1 MDTQLWGIAIKE
13 QDSEDAL
20 YKALSKSCS
29 LIEKFAVPK
38 GLRVGTMDSLM
49 SLGDDLNK
57 MDVNAEQVAFKVFK
71 QLADIKGGTVAATV
85 EGVPITDYVLGWEW
99 NDAKFQLKSPL
110 RELAETISSR
120 VTAMDEE
127 LKQKVSEVN
136 ALKTTITQYERKTQ
150 GNLMVRGLDDLVS
163 EDDIME
169 SDFMTTVFV
178 VVSKHSYTEF
188 MSSYAKMCDMVVPM
202 TAKLI
207 SEDAEFGLFCV
218 IVFKKCVEQFKTAA
232 REKKYMVRD
241 FAFDQTKLD
250 DAASDKAQKSEE
262 LTRLTALLLNWCS
275 VNFNEAYGMMMH
287 LKAIKLFVESCMRYG
302 LSRTS
307 SGSAPNF
314 KALLLQPK
322 KGKAEVVRKELAKLY
337 ATPGSLL
344 DGDDDIAVPGATGEF
359 FPYVYTPISIDP
371 LAQV

>member
-1 MDTQLWGIAIKE
+1 MDTQIWGIAIKE
-13 QDSEDAL
+13 QDSEAAL
-20 YKALSKSCS
+20 KSALSRYCD
-29 LIEKFAVPK
+29 LIEPFAVPK

-57 MDVNAEQVAFKVFK
+57 MDMFAEQTAFKVFK
-71 QLADIKGGTVAATV
+71 QLAEIKPSTEVKV
-85 EGVPITDYVLGWEW
+85 SGVPISEYVTGWEW
-99 NDAKFQLKSPL
+99 DDAKFQLKSPL

-127 LKQKVSEVN
+127 LKQKVAEVN
-136 ALKTTITQYERKTQ
+136 GLKSVITQYERKTQ

-169 SDFMTTVFV
+169 SDFMTTIFV
-178 VVSKHSYTEF
+178 VVSKHSYKEF
-188 MSSYAKMCDMVVPM
+188 MGSYAKMCDMVVPM

-207 SEDAEFGLFCV
+207 AEDAEFGLFCV
-218 IVFKKCVEQFKTAA
+218 IVFKKCVDQFKAAA
-232 REKKYMVRD
+232 REKKFMVRD
-241 FAFDQTKLD
+241 FAFDQGKLD
-250 DAASDKAQKSEE
+250 DAATDKAAKTEE
-262 LTRLTALLLNWCS
+262 LDRLSTILQKWCE

-287 LKAIKLFVESCMRYG
+287 LKAIKVFVESCMRYG
-302 LSRTS
+302 LSRTAA
-307 SGSAPNF
+307 GSVPNF

-344 DGDDDIAVPGATGEF
+344 DGDDDMAVPGATGEF

-371 LAQV
+371 LAAV